1 MQLGLSESARST
13 TAQEARFRIGYPNS
27 SPRNSR
33 IIALDEPSFE
43 ALRRL
48 EELPWNGARFLR
60 FVSARLASERLASL
74 PVDATLEDRSG
85 AQVGLMD
92 EIGEADV
99 VVMVTS
105 GEPVRNAAEVIGN
118 ACFVRG
124 KMTTGLILGS
134 GEQSERGQRTLR
146 AMRPYAAM
154 LVVSADEEFVVEML
168 TALRV

>member
-13 TAQEARFRIGYPNS
+13 TAEEARFRIGYPNS
-27 SPRNSR
+27 SPRTSR
-33 IIALDEPSFE
+33 IIALDQPSYD

-48 EELPWNGARFLR
+48 EDLPWNGARFLR
-60 FVSARLASERLASL
+60 FISARPASERLASL
-74 PVDATLEDRSG
+74 PVDAILEDRTGS
-85 AQVGLMD
+85 QVGLMD

-105 GEPVRNAAEVIGN
+105 GEPARNAAEVIGN

-134 GEQSERGQRTLR
+134 DEQSERGLRTLR